1 MIDPKLQKLVDKIK
15 AREAGAKTWL
25 ERNWEWL
32 ACGFA
37 FVMGVIVGRLL

>member
-1 MIDPKLQKLVDKIK
+1 MIDPKLQKLIDKVK

-32 ACGFA
+32 ACAFA
-37 FVMGVIVGRLL
+37 FATGVIVGHLW